1 MLKIHD
7 TKHITWIDDEQTSL
21 NFYVLIADTT
31 ADIPS
36 DPYYFSTD
44 MDKYKIAM
52 GSVVWVIA
60 DGDLYAF
67 NSSDTW
73 VKQGSSGGGSGFTP
87 TAEQLAA
94 MNSGI
99 TAEKLT
105 QDENAISALQ
115 QQVGYAISEIEG
127 VL

>member
-36 DPYYFSTD
+36 DPYCFSTD

-73 VKQGSSGGGSGFTP
+73 VKQESSGGGSGFTP

-105 QDENAISALQ
+105 QDENAISTLQ
-115 QQVGYAISEIEG
+115 QTIGDINSVLEG